1 MATLN
6 VSGKQ
11 KLVPKKFLNI
21 VDAERWIEKDRK
33 AKRLSPTERK
43 NLKRA
48 LIYQKE
54 CSAISKTPEG
64 RYILENFKGMFP
76 VAVKR
81 VFTRDHGS
89 YEVFEFENG
98 RELRCSVRA
107 LQPCFPI
114 KTQTRII

>member
-6 VSGKQ
+6 VGEKQ
-11 KLVPKKFLNI
+11 KLVPQKFLKI

-43 NLKRA
+43 NLERA
-48 LIYQKE
+48 LLYQKE
-54 CSAISKTPEG
+54 CNAISKTPEG

-81 VFTRDHGS
+81 VYTRNHES
-89 YEVFEFENG
+89 YEVFEFEKG
-98 RELRCSVRA
+98 SELRCSVRA
-107 LQPCFPI
+107 WQSYFLC
-114 KTQTRII
+114 KTQTRVN